1 MGVEAVWWIG
11 LAGAT
16 VAWLVLLKSVL
27 VMHRIVKHVLV
38 VARMTAS
45 AARSIA
51 QNLRAVSELAAVD
64 QASAELR
71 QRMGDL
77 AIELAAL
84 EAAVERL
91 PGVRGGSAR

>member
-11 LAGAT
+11 LAGAV

-27 VMHRIVKHVLV
+27 VTHRILKHVLV
-38 VARMTAS
+38 VARMTAG

-51 QNLRAVSELAAVD
+51 QNVRVVSELAAVD
-64 QASAELR
+64 HASVELR
-71 QRMGDL
+71 QRIGDL
-77 AIELAAL
+77 ATELAAL

>member
-11 LAGAT
+11 LAGAA

-27 VMHRIVKHVLV
+27 VIHRIVKHVLI
-38 VARMTAS
+38 VARMTAG

-51 QNLRAVSELAAVD
+51 QNVRAVSELAAVD
-64 QASAELR
+64 HASVDLR
-71 QRMGDL
+71 QRIGDL
-77 AIELAAL
+77 ATELAAL